1 MEYRFNN
8 NLKLLIIDLSALQD
22 SAVPDKKEVTMNV
35 DRLVFAV
42 AGSFILLSVILSQ
55 VHSPNWLYFTAFV
68 GANLLQSSIT
78 GFCPMAVILKKAG
91 VQSGHAFS

>member
-1 MEYRFNN
+1 MEYRFNH

>member
-1 MEYRFNN
+1 MP
-8 NLKLLIIDLSALQD
+8 ALQD
-22 SAVPDKKEVTMNV
+22 SAVPDKKEITMNV

-78 GFCPMAVILKKAG
+78 GFCPMAVILKKIG
-91 VQSGHAFS
+91 VRSGHAFS

>member
-1 MEYRFNN
+1 
-8 NLKLLIIDLSALQD
+8 
-22 SAVPDKKEVTMNV
+22 MNI

-55 VHSPNWLYFTAFV
+55 IHSPYWLYFTAFV

-78 GFCPMAVILKKAG
+78 GFCPMAVVLKKVG